1 MIVYYRFEYH
11 IVEEPEIMMHSLIQV
26 SSGRNKVLEYNHS
39 SNMSGNWETLE
50 GRITEDGQLEHTL
63 LSN

>member
-26 SSGRNKVLEYNHS
+26 SSGRNKVLEHNHS

-50 GRITEDGQLEHTL
+50 GRITEDG
-63 LSN
+63 